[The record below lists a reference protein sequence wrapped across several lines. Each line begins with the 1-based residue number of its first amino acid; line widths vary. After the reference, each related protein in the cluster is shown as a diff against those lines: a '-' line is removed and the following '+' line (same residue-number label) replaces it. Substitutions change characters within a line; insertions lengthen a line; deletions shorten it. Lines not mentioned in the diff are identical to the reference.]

1 MESTKAGARPFGRGE
16 GHGYVDRVIDFE
28 LEPELLELRERVR
41 EFIREV
47 AIPNE
52 PRDVSSHGT
61 DDGLRAELQ
70 EQARE
75 WGVFAPQ
82 VSTELGGLGLDHRG
96 TAVILEESGY
106 SLLGAQALNCA
117 APDEGTIHMLDL
129 IADPEQRE
137 RYLVPL
143 AAGRVRSCFSM
154 TEPAPG
160 AGSDPS
166 MLLTTAQKTDRGW
179 AINGRK
185 WFITGAEGAAF
196 TVCMAKTGEGATM
209 FLVDAENPG
218 FRIDR
223 VIEATDLAF
232 PGGHAEVS
240 FEDCE
245 VGEDAVLG
253 EVGEGFRYAQV
264 RLAPAR
270 LTHCERWLG
279 TARRAF
285 DISLDYVSEREAFGQ
300 PLGEL
305 GMVQEKLARSVM
317 DIESSRV
324 MIWRCAWA
332 LDRGEPAKH
341 ESSVAKAFVAE
352 AVNRVVDRAI
362 QVCGATGISGDVP
375 LARMMNELRPFRIY
389 DGPTETHLW
398 SIARRTLRAHA
409 ARAAE
414 AAAP

>member
-1 MESTKAGARPFGRGE
+1 M
-16 GHGYVDRVIDFE
+16 IDFE
-28 LEPELLELRERVR
+28 LDPELLELRERVR
-41 EFIREV
+41 AFIHEV

-52 PRDVSSHGT
+52 HRDVSSHGT
-61 DDGLRAELQ
+61 DDRLRAEMQ
-70 EQARE
+70 ERARE

-82 VSTELGGLGLDHRG
+82 ISQELGGLGLDHRG
-96 TAVILEESGY
+96 TAVVLEESGY

-117 APDEGTIHMLDL
+117 APDEGTIHMLDV
-129 IADPEQRE
+129 IANPAQRE
-137 RYLVPL
+137 KYLVPL
-143 AAGRVRSCFSM
+143 AAGKVRSCFSM

-166 MLLTTAQKTDRGW
+166 MLLTEATKTDSGW
-179 AINGRK
+179 SINGTK

-196 TVCMAKTGEGATM
+196 TVCMAMTDGKATM
-209 FLVDAENPG
+209 FLVDADNPG

-223 VIEATDLAF
+223 VIDATDRAF
-232 PGGHAEVS
+232 PGGHAEVT
-240 FEDCE
+240 FTDCE
-245 VGEDAVLG
+245 VGDDAVLG
-253 EVGEGFRYAQV
+253 EVGEGFSYAQV

-285 DISLDYVSEREAFGQ
+285 DISLDYVNGREAFGQ

-305 GMVQEKLARSVM
+305 GMVQEQIARSLI
-317 DIESSRV
+317 DIESSRAL
-324 MIWRCAWA
+324 IWRCAWA
-332 LDRGEPAKH
+332 LDRGEKAKH
-341 ESSVAKAFVAE
+341 ESSVAKVYVAE
-352 AVNRVVDRAI
+352 AVNRVIDRAI
-362 QVCGATGISGDVP
+362 QVCGATGISGETP

-409 ARAAE
+409 ARPAQAATG
-414 AAAP
+414 P